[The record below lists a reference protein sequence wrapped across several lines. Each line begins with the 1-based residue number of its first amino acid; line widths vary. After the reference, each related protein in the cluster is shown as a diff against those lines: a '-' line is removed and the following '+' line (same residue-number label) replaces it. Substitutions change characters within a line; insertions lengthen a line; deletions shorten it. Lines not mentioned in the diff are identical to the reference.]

1 MTPREPEPELALQ
14 VLEEA
19 CGRLGVEIRYED
31 FSADEIRPLSGRCR
45 LGGRDLILVD
55 KALDP
60 KERLRALAASMRD
73 LDLEGIF
80 LPPAVREFLEAT

>member
-1 MTPREPEPELALQ
+1 MIRRKPDPERFLL

-19 CGRLGVEIRYED
+19 CGKLGVEVRYED
-31 FSADEIRPLSGRCR
+31 FSADEIRPVSGRCR
-45 LGGRDLILVD
+45 VKDRDLILVD
-55 KALDP
+55 SALNLP
-60 KERLRALAASMRD
+60 ERLRALAASMKD